1 MIETRFTPPYE
12 FKFAGGDAAGSFS
25 GYASTFLGAPD
36 AYGDLIAPGSFA
48 DSLAEHKAAGTTPAL
63 LFSHMTS
70 EPIGR
75 WTSIKEDRHGLHVE
89 GKLTLG
95 TQRGQEV
102 RALMQDDA
110 LGLSIGFRINPGGV
124 DYQGQNRILKSLEL
138 VEISAVSIPANPA
151 AKVTGI
157 KSAASLRPDN
167 IRTFEA
173 ALRDACGFSHREA
186 KRIASAGWSAF
197 LRRDDAS
204 DELDEVAVLLRSAAL
219 DFQNSK

>member
-1 MIETRFTPPYE
+1 MIETRLSPAFE

-25 GYASTFLGAPD
+25 GYASTFNGPVD
-36 AYGDLIAPGSFA
+36 AYGDLISAGSFK
-48 DSLAEHKAAGTTPAL
+48 DSLAAHKAAGTVPAM
-63 LFSHMTS
+63 LFSHMTA

-75 WTSIKEDRHGLHVE
+75 WTSIKEDPHGLHVE

-124 DYQGQNRILKSLEL
+124 DYQGQNRILKSLDL

-151 AKVTGI
+151 AKVTGV
-157 KSAASLRPDN
+157 KSAAGLRPDN
-167 IRTFEA
+167 IRDFEA
-173 ALRDACGFSHREA
+173 ALRDTCGFSHREA
-186 KRIASAGWSAF
+186 KRIASAGWTAL

-204 DELDEVAVLLRSAAL
+204 DELQEIAAL
-219 DFQNSK
+219 LCKAATDFQISR